1 MMMASFLLLRHFAP
15 PPNTNDDIEQSPA
28 QGRITVEGDLEQ
40 LMFVSLS
47 CGTSR
52 LRELQG

>member
-1 MMMASFLLLRHFAP
+1 MMASFLLLRHFAP

-28 QGRITVEGDLEQ
+28 QGRITVESDLEQ